1 MEFIGKIVKIQNELK
16 APKGQYNSFGKY
28 RYRSQ
33 EDILEAVKP
42 LLAENGL
49 LQTITDKVE
58 FVGDTATGDGRF
70 YVSATVRVTDGKTTV
85 EVTGYAREA
94 YSKKGMDDSQI
105 TGTASSYA
113 RKYALGGMWLIDDT
127 KDADTM
133 DNSAVEL
140 RELRQDDPAFEKIV
154 NRLASGKVTID
165 EVAKH
170 YKLDATLRNKLI
182 EEVKNLPFE
191 RV

>member
-1 MEFIGKIVKIQNELK
+1 MEFISRIVKIQNELK

-58 FVGDTATGDGRF
+58 YIGDTASGDGR
-70 YVSATVRVTDGKTTV
+70 YYISATVRVTDGKNTV

-154 NRLASGKVTID
+154 NRLASGKVTLD

-170 YKLDATLRNKLI
+170 YKLDGKLKKQLTDAVI
-182 EEVKNLPFE
+182 DKPLSPV
-191 RV
+191 

>member
-1 MEFIGKIVKIQNELK
+1 MEFIGRIVKIQNELK

-140 RELRQDDPAFEKIV
+140 RDLRQDDPAFEKIV
-154 NRLASGKVTID
+154 NRLASGKVTLD